1 MDIKDFFPSINKK
14 RVISVF
20 NYFGYPHDTSYA
32 LASLCCLND
41 SLPQGAPTSPM
52 LSNIISKRLDKRLEA
67 LSIKLEMSYTQ
78 YVDDISFSGRR
89 IPPVIINY
97 IYKIIQEEGFQ
108 LNQSKTK
115 LINRNRKK
123 IITGISISSG
133 IMTIPKI
140 MKREIR
146 KDIYYILKHGLVNHM
161 RYRKQ
166 FDPIF
171 VERLIGKLY
180 FWKYIE
186 PKNKYVINSI
196 NQLKKYSKD
205 LDRISI
211 D

>member
-20 NYFGYPHDTSYA
+20 NYFGYPHDISYA

-67 LSIKLEMSYTQ
+67 LSIKLEMSYTR

-97 IYKIIQEEGFQ
+97 IYKTIQEEGFQ

-123 IITGISISSG
+123 IITGISIQDG
-133 IMTIPKI
+133 TTKITI
-140 MKREIR
+140 
-146 KDIYYILKHGLVNHM
+146 
-161 RYRKQ
+161 Q
-166 FDPIF
+166 
-171 VERLIGKLY
+171 
-180 FWKYIE
+180 
-186 PKNKYVINSI
+186 
-196 NQLKKYSKD
+196 
-205 LDRISI
+205 
-211 D
+211 